1 MQGRGRP
8 AAAFR
13 HLRICLLARLHP
25 RRAVQ
30 ERCGENRVEMG
41 KLVTGFG
48 VLMLACIADAPQ
60 AGAKSM
66 GAQPARALRRALTD
80 GSLSAALATDS
91 ALPRR
96 TEARSAVRQ
105 DKPRVYEADTR
116 R

>member
-1 MQGRGRP
+1 
-8 AAAFR
+8 
-13 HLRICLLARLHP
+13 
-25 RRAVQ
+25 
-30 ERCGENRVEMG
+30 MG
-41 KLVTGFG
+41 KIATGFG